1 MKEKIKKVE
10 KIMAKHDEL
19 FFILVFLLVISGY
32 ALDVET
38 LVGDEVWNFQ
48 HIYKMYS
55 GYKIYVDANVITTPM
70 FHIIGVAFFKLFG
83 ANFLIFRIYNIFLCL
98 MLFFGVYKIFKTLN
112 VGKRK
117 SWLYTIFIFIVENK
131 IIATCANYNTLA
143 MTFCVYGI
151 LIILNKEKFKN
162 YILLESIFI
171 TLILLTKQNIGAFYC
186 MGYVIYTCLNK
197 KEIKNTLK
205 IIGITGIFLT
215 IFVLILYFNKVLEGF
230 ISYAILGLK
239 EFSSRNRYVDIGYV
253 LYMVFFTLF
262 NSLAL
267 VFFKY
272 KNKCKNEEQQK
283 NIRIFASFSFVL
295 ILISYPIF
303 NGAHIEYGILI
314 EYILFLYIINIIFQN
329 IRIKRENINVFIL
342 IVMSVYSIN
351 SIRYIINY
359 NKDIIENEFDGNSVY
374 FGTLFSEEDKNKI
387 RKVTKFIQDSDKDV
401 IDISSDAAIYM
412 LPLKKNNGVFDLL
425 LLGNL
430 GKDGEKGIV
439 NKIEKME
446 NKIILVPREKNSW
459 QDSDSVIDFVKNNFE
474 YIGEIEDLLIY
485 ETR

>member
-1 MKEKIKKVE
+1 
-10 KIMAKHDEL
+10 
-19 FFILVFLLVISGY
+19 
-32 ALDVET
+32 
-38 LVGDEVWNFQ
+38 
-48 HIYKMYS
+48 
-55 GYKIYVDANVITTPM
+55 
-70 FHIIGVAFFKLFG
+70 
-83 ANFLIFRIYNIFLCL
+83 
-98 MLFFGVYKIFKTLN
+98 
-112 VGKRK
+112 
-117 SWLYTIFIFIVENK
+117 
-131 IIATCANYNTLA
+131 
-143 MTFCVYGI
+143 
-151 LIILNKEKFKN
+151 
-162 YILLESIFI
+162 
-171 TLILLTKQNIGAFYC
+171 